1 MLIVIMS
8 SPVRRSWPRSISWWV
23 RPRPG
28 WRWCGRRRSPTATD
42 GVMVSEDEEASGR
55 YIVVKALEDGVVI
68 MGLTRG
74 KDTRSHH
81 SERLDAGE
89 VLVAQFTELTAAI
102 KIRGKAEIMTDVG
115 MVRRGQGAIR
125 RRCGRLPARP
135 GSRRLWRA
143 VPRSWCRRAARPWRA
158 PRPPVPA

>member
-1 MLIVIMS
+1 M
-8 SPVRRSWPRSISWWV
+8 
-23 RPRPG
+23 
-28 WRWCGRRRSPTATD
+28 
-42 GVMVSEDEEASGR
+42 SEDEEASSGR

-115 MVRRGQGAIR
+115 KVSAG
-125 RRCGRLPARP
+125 
-135 GSRRLWRA
+135 
-143 VPRSWCRRAARPWRA
+143 V
-158 PRPPVPA
+158 

>member
-1 MLIVIMS
+1 MC
-8 SPVRRSWPRSISWWV
+8 SPVRRSYRRSRSWSEPPPR
-23 RPRPG
+23 G
-28 WRWCGRRRSPTATD
+28 WRRCDRRRRPTETD
-42 GVMVSEDEEASGR
+42 GGTVTEDEEASGR
-55 YIVVKALEDGVVI
+55 YIVVKAMEDGVVI

-115 MVRRGQGAIR
+115 KVASG
-125 RRCGRLPARP
+125 P
-135 GSRRLWRA
+135 
-143 VPRSWCRRAARPWRA
+143 
-158 PRPPVPA
+158 